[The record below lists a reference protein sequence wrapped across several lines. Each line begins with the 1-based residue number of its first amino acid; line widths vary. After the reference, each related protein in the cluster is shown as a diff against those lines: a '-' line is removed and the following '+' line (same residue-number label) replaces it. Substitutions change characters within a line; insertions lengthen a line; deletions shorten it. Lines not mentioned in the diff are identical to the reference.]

1 MKNTE
6 LGRILKAST
15 NEHLL
20 HLNEGL
26 ITLRKRM
33 TKERRVRI
41 AYVQELLND
50 RGVAFETT
58 FNK

>member
-1 MKNTE
+1 MENTE
-6 LGRILKAST
+6 LGRILQAST

-26 ITLRKRM
+26 ITLKKRM

-41 AYVQELLND
+41 RFVQSLLNE
-50 RGVAFETT
+50 RGVSFETT